1 MFSWKY
7 VVEYFPDI
15 IEKFPVTL
23 ELVLVPFVI
32 SFIFGF
38 LIAIARLK
46 KIPVLE
52 QFLTVYV
59 SYVRC
64 TPVITQM
71 FVVYFGIPLLMA
83 KFGIDAYEWNPVIFV
98 FIAYSINISA
108 FLSETIRSSILAVPS
123 GQMEAGYAV
132 GMSEFQTM
140 RDIIVPQALKIS
152 LPILGNMFIGLFQA
166 TALAYMVNVIDMVGK
181 ARNISVSRGHML
193 EGYICC
199 AIVFAIISLALEA
212 IFRYV
217 NKRLAFGQREVY
229 GKRRRQG
236 AR

>member
-1 MFSWKY
+1 MFAWKY
-7 VVEYFPDI
+7 VVEYFPEI
-15 IEKFPVTL
+15 IAKFPVTL
-23 ELVLVPFVI
+23 ELVLVPFAI
-32 SFIFGF
+32 SFLAGF
-38 LIAIARLK
+38 AIAIARIK

-52 QFLTVYV
+52 QILAVYV

-71 FVVYFGIPLLMA
+71 FVVYFGFPLLM
-83 KFGIDAYEWNPVIFV
+83 KQFGIDAYHWNPIIFV

-108 FLSETIRSSILAVPS
+108 FLSETIRSSILAVPA

-132 GMSEFQTM
+132 GMTGFQTM

-152 LPILGNMFIGLFQA
+152 LPMLGNMFIGLFQA

-181 ARNISVSRGHML
+181 ARNLAAVKGHLL
-193 EGYICC
+193 EGYVCC
-199 AIVFAIISLALEA
+199 AIVFAIISLSLEV

-217 NKRLAFGQREVY
+217 NKQLAFGHQNGY
-229 GKRRRQG
+229 KKKRRQRI
-236 AR
+236 R